1 MGWLIDEEVREP
13 LLVKIGYTLMT
24 EQRAPKDLVADAQ
37 LAEKAGFDFSVISD
51 HYHPWVTAQGH
62 AGYAWSILGAIAQA
76 TETLP
81 LMTYVTCPIVRY
93 HPAVVAQMAAT
104 VQILSDGRFRLGL
117 GAGEQLNEHV
127 VGEGWPRV
135 DQRHEMF
142 VEAIEIIRELWRGET
157 VTYRGA
163 HFDVEGA
170 RLFDI
175 PDQPIPVGVAVS
187 GKRSCAIA
195 GEHGDLVIAV
205 EPKAELISMFG
216 EGGGAGKPAVAQT
229 SCCYG
234 QDEQACLATA
244 HELSAWS
251 LGDWNINAELPSFPH
266 FESFASNITPEQ
278 VAEKIPCG
286 PNIEKIVEG
295 VKAFVDVGFT
305 EVAIT
310 QIGPDQA
317 AFCEV
322 FERELGP
329 ELRKL

>member
-1 MGWLIDEEVREP
+1 M
-13 LLVKIGYTLMT
+13 VKIGYTLMT
-24 EQRAPKDLVADAQ
+24 EQRSPKDLVADAQ
-37 LAEKAGFDFSVISD
+37 LAERAGFDFSVISD

-93 HPAVVAQMAAT
+93 HPAVVAQKAAT

-117 GAGEQLNEHV
+117 GSGEQLNEHV
-127 VGEGWPRV
+127 VGEGWPRF
-135 DQRHEMF
+135 DLRHEMLE
-142 VEAIEIIRELWRGET
+142 EAVEIIRQLWGGET

-170 RLFDI
+170 RLFDVPEQAI
-175 PDQPIPVGVAVS
+175 PIGIAVGGPA
-187 GKRSCAIA
+187 SCELA
-195 GEHGDLVIAV
+195 GRHGDAVIAV
-205 EPKAELISMFG
+205 EPKAELVAMFG
-216 EGGGAGKPAVAQT
+216 EAGGAGKPAVAQT

-234 QDEQACLATA
+234 PDEQACLQTA

-266 FESFASNITPEQ
+266 FESFASYITPDQ

-286 PNIEKIVEG
+286 PDIAKIVEG
-295 VKAFVDVGFT
+295 VKEFVAAGFT

-310 QIGPDQA
+310 QIGQDQA

-322 FERELGP
+322 FQRELGP

>member
-1 MGWLIDEEVREP
+1 M
-13 LLVKIGYTLMT
+13 VKIGYTLMT
-24 EQRAPKDLVADAQ
+24 EQRAPKDLVRDAQ
-37 LAEKAGFDFSVISD
+37 MAEDAGFDFSVISD

-93 HPAVVAQMAAT
+93 HPAVVAQKAAT

-127 VGEGWPRV
+127 VGEGWPRF
-135 DQRHEMF
+135 DERHEMLE
-142 VEAIEIIRELWRGET
+142 EAVEIIRQLWGGET

-170 RLFDI
+170 RLFDV
-175 PDQPIPVGVAVS
+175 PDQPIPIGIGVS
-187 GKRSCAIA
+187 GKSSC
-195 GEHGDLVIAV
+195 DLASRHADIVIAI
-205 EPKAELISMFG
+205 EPKPELLTMSG
-216 EGGGAGKPAVAQT
+216 EGKLAVAQT

-234 QDEQACLATA
+234 DDEQACLQTA
-244 HELSAWS
+244 HQLSAWS
-251 LGDWNINAELPSFPH
+251 LGDWNLNAELPSFPH
-266 FESFASNITPEQ
+266 FESVSSLVTPEM
-278 VAEKIPCG
+278 VAQKIPCG
-286 PNIEKIVEG
+286 PDIAKIVEG
-295 VKAFVDVGFT
+295 VKEFVDAGFT

-322 FERELGP
+322 FQRELGP